1 MTQNIIIMKHKPLIA
16 ILLLA
21 AAMPVQAKISLPS
34 FFCDHMVLQQQGEAP
49 FWGKATPGATVVVT
63 GSWNGKSVSTRVASD
78 GSWKVSLPT
87 PEAGGPYTVTLLE
100 NAVRK
105 VAVETIILDDV
116 LIGEVWLCGGQSNME
131 MPVKGFVGQP
141 VDNSAEII
149 AGSADDGLRLFTVK
163 RDWSDVPKDDLT
175 GNWSAA
181 SPSTVREF
189 SATGYFYG
197 AMLRKALGVPVGLIM
212 DCWGGSCI
220 EAWMSEEAL
229 SDFPGYEKAPHI
241 RYDARNR
248 TPMALYNAM
257 IHPLVGY
264 GIRGAIW
271 YQGET
276 NKEEPEQYVHLF
288 KKMISQWRGEWGYDF
303 PFYFCQIAPYEYGS
317 INEANVNSAYLREAQ
332 LKVSLEVDNVGMAVL
347 TDAGLYRT
355 IHPSQKKQ
363 AGERLAYQA
372 LAKTY
377 GIEGIVADSPVPVSF
392 EVQGETMVVT
402 FDNCDM
408 WLYSPNLDPS
418 NFMLAGEDRV
428 FHPATA
434 KINRK
439 QVLVK
444 SPDVPK
450 PVAVRYAFDNWVV
463 GDLFGTEGLP
473 VSSFRSDDWPV
484 ERNK

>member
-1 MTQNIIIMKHKPLIA
+1 MKPNTMMMNRKL
-16 ILLLA
+16 LTVLTLLA
-21 AAMPVQAKISLPS
+21 VVMPLQAKITLPS
-34 FFCDHMVLQQQGEAP
+34 FFCNSMVLQQQAEVP
-49 FWGKATPGATVVVT
+49 IWGKAKPGATVVVT
-63 GSWNGKSVSTRVASD
+63 GSWNGKSVSTKAASD
-78 GSWKVSLPT
+78 GSWKVSIPT
-87 PEAGGPYTVTLLE
+87 PGAGGPYTVTILE

-105 VAVETIILDDV
+105 VAVETLVLSDV

-131 MPVKGFVGQP
+131 MPVKGFMGQP
-141 VDNSAEII
+141 VENSAEVI
-149 AGSADDGLRLFTVK
+149 ANSADDGLRLFTVK
-163 RDWSDVPKDDLT
+163 RDWSDEPKDDVT
-175 GNWSAA
+175 GSWSAA
-181 SPSTVREF
+181 CPATVREF

-212 DCWGGSCI
+212 DCWGGTCI

-229 SDFPGYEKAPHI
+229 SEFPGYEKAPHI
-241 RYDARNR
+241 RYDAHNR
-248 TPMALYNAM
+248 TPMVLYNAM

-276 NKEEPEQYVHLF
+276 NKEEPERYVPLF

-303 PFYFCQIAPYEYGS
+303 PFYFCQIAPYEYDI
-317 INEANVNSAYLREAQ
+317 INEAVVNSAYLREAQ
-332 LKVSLEVDNVGMAVL
+332 LKVSLEADNVGMAVL
-347 TDAGLYRT
+347 MDAGLYRT

-377 GIEGIVADSPVPVSF
+377 GVEGIIADSPVPVSF
-392 EVQGETMVVT
+392 EVQGDTMVVN

-408 WLYSPNLDPS
+408 WLYSPNIDPS
-418 NFMLAGEDRV
+418 NFTLAGEDRV

-434 KINRK
+434 KIYRK
-439 QVLVK
+439 QVIVK

-463 GDLFGTEGLP
+463 GDLYGTEGLP

-484 ERNK
+484 ERNR